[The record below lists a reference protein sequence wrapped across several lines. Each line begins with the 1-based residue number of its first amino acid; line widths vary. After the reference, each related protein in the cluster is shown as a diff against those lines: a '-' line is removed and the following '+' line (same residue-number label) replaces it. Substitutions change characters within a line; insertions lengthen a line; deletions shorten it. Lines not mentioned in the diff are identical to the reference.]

1 VPRVHCSVILSVAV
15 CVFCARSAESQVLRV
30 TDLTATRIASL
41 DRARTVVILPGGILE
56 QHAGHLPA
64 YSDGFM
70 NQHMADS
77 LANAIAARPGW
88 TALMFPMIPLGS
100 GGANEIGGKYSWPGT
115 YAVRVST
122 LRAIFMDLACE
133 LGEQGFRWVFVVH
146 NHGSPWHNQALD
158 DAGDF
163 FRDTYGGRMVH
174 LTGIEPDWSKL
185 AAARKGLVTPQMLA
199 EDAASVHAGLSETSR
214 VMYVRPDLV
223 DTEALASTPSVTTP
237 MPELLSSARKPGW
250 PGYFGAPRHASAA
263 LGKSDQEAAT
273 REFIRIAMQ
282 ILDGADERSM
292 KRYADMMLA
301 IPDIQ
306 AIGEGSRKHDEAVAA
321 KQEAWLSKRRR

>member
-1 VPRVHCSVILSVAV
+1 MTRAERLAIVLVAM
-15 CVFCARSAESQVLRV
+15 CLLGASPAAAQVLRV
-30 TDLTATRIASL
+30 AELTATRIGSL

-64 YSDGFM
+64 YSDGYM
-70 NQHMADS
+70 NQHMADA

-88 TALMFPMIPLGS
+88 TVLMFPMIPLGS
-100 GGANEIGGKYSWPGT
+100 GGANEIAGRHSWPGT
-115 YAVRVST
+115 YAVRVAT
-122 LRAIFMDLACE
+122 LRAIFMDLASE

-174 LTGIEPDWSKL
+174 ITGIEPDWSKV
-185 AAARKGLVTPQMLA
+185 AAARKALLTPQMLA
-199 EDAASVHAGLSETSR
+199 EDAGSVHAGLSETSR
-214 VMYVRPDLV
+214 VMYLRPDLV
-223 DTEALASTPSVTTP
+223 DTRALAGTPSVTTP
-237 MPELLSSARKPGW
+237 MPELLSSARKAGW
-250 PGYFGAPRHASAA
+250 PGYFGAPRLASAA
-263 LGKSDQEAAT
+263 LGKADQEAAT

-306 AIGEGSRKHDEAVAA
+306 AIGAGSKKHDEALAA
-321 KQEAWLSKRRR
+321 KQDAWLSKRRR